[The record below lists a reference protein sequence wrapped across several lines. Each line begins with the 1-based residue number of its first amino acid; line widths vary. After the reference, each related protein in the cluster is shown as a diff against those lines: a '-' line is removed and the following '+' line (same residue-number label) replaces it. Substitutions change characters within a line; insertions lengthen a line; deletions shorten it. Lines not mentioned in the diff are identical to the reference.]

1 MIMIRVISCK
11 GLPMTKEAFAEFDEQ
26 GGNIGRAEGN
36 TLKLQDAE
44 RSISRTHASIL
55 FHKGSFFI
63 RGLGLLPVYL
73 NDHPLTNGQDTIID
87 NGDRIR
93 IGDYALEVVNVGVSG
108 PVGNKFEYSQHD
120 LSVKLDYA
128 SDNKLLDKFLAPSEG
143 ARSSR
148 TLSDEKK
155 FDKKLKT
162 EFDPFGISNAPAPSD
177 KILSD
182 PSDPFAN
189 VFSEL
194 NRLPRLEPSRPG
206 VTDGLDPALQPESNK
221 MGIEGIINPKD
232 SLLNSL
238 DNDSEIIDPFSQP
251 RVPEEDSVVLSTD
264 GNNQS
269 NAARKSIANDEE
281 LLRAFLDG
289 AGVPELAESVELTPQ
304 LMNLIGQLL
313 RESTQGT
320 RDLLRARMLTKQE
333 MHVPQTLMGSDENN
347 PLKFTP
353 NVEMALTYLLTPQ
366 KRGFMTPSQ
375 AMKDSYD
382 DLRSHQFGIMTGMR
396 AALLGVLKRFNPNVL
411 EQRLERKNV
420 IDSMLPVNR
429 KAKLWDL
436 FVERY
441 VMTSQEAQ
449 EDFQVVFG
457 KEFVQAYETLVAKLE
472 NNPKKG

>member
-1 MIMIRVISCK
+1 MIRVISCK
-11 GLPMTKEAFAEFDEQ
+11 GLPVTKETFAEFDKQ
-26 GGNIGRAEGN
+26 GGTIGRAEGS
-36 TLKLQDAE
+36 TLELQDVE

-55 FHKGSFFI
+55 FHESSFFI

-73 NDHPLTNGQDTIID
+73 NDHPLPNGKDTIIHS
-87 NGDRIR
+87 GDRIR
-93 IGDYALEVVNVGVSG
+93 IGDYALEVVNVSVPGL
-108 PVGNKFEYSQHD
+108 VGNKIEYSRHD

-128 SDNKLLDKFLAPSEG
+128 SDNKLLDKFLTPSEG
-143 ARSSR
+143 AHSNQI
-148 TLSDEKK
+148 LSDEKK

-162 EFDPFGISNAPAPSD
+162 EFDPFAISNASAPSD

-194 NRLPRLEPSRPG
+194 NRLPKLEPSPSG
-206 VTDGLDPALQPESNK
+206 VTEGLDSALQPENNK
-221 MGIEGIINPKD
+221 MGIDGIINPKD

-238 DNDSEIIDPFSQP
+238 DKDSEIIDPFSQSP
-251 RVPEEDSVVLSTD
+251 VPEENKVESSTGDSSERI
-264 GNNQS
+264 
-269 NAARKSIANDEE
+269 AARKSIATSDEE

-313 RESTQGT
+313 RDSTQGT

-333 MHVPQTLMGSDENN
+333 MHVPPTLMGCDENN

-382 DLRSHQFGIMTGMR
+382 DLRSHQFGIMAGMR

-441 VMTSQEAQ
+441 VVTSQEAQ

-472 NNPKKG
+472 NNPKKR

>member
-11 GLPMTKEAFAEFDEQ
+11 GLPVTKETFAEFDKQ
-26 GGNIGRAEGN
+26 GGTIGRAKGS
-36 TLKLQDAE
+36 TLELQDVE
-44 RSISRTHASIL
+44 RSISREHASIL
-55 FHKGSFFI
+55 FHESSFFI

-73 NDHPLTNGQDTIID
+73 NDHPLPNGKDTIIA

-93 IGDYALEVVNVGVSG
+93 IGDYALEVVNVSLPGL
-108 PVGNKFEYSQHD
+108 VGNKIEYSRHD
-120 LSVKLDYA
+120 LSVELEFA

-143 ARSSR
+143 AHSSQI
-148 TLSDEKK
+148 LSNEKEI
-155 FDKKLKT
+155 DKKLKNG
-162 EFDPFGISNAPAPSD
+162 FDPFAISDAQAPSD
-177 KILSD
+177 KDISD
-182 PSDPFAN
+182 SPDPFAN
-189 VFSEL
+189 VFFSEL
-194 NRLPRLEPSRPG
+194 NRLPKLKPSSSG
-206 VTDGLDPALQPESNK
+206 VTEGLDSALQPENNK
-221 MGIEGIINPKD
+221 MGIDGIINPK
-232 SLLNSL
+232 
-238 DNDSEIIDPFSQP
+238 DSEIIDPFSQP
-251 RVPEEDSVVLSTD
+251 PVPEENKVELLAGDDSERI
-264 GNNQS
+264 
-269 NAARKSIANDEE
+269 AAKKSIATSDEE

-333 MHVPQTLMGSDENN
+333 MHVPPTLMESDENN

-375 AMKDSYD
+375 AIKDSYD
-382 DLRSHQFGIMTGMR
+382 DLRSHQFGIMAGMR

-441 VMTSQEAQ
+441 VVTSQEAQ

-472 NNPKKG
+472 NNPKKR